1 MMFLAAPFAR
11 RTATS
16 LLTLAITAM
25 VCTGAVAYIV
35 RTIKYAGRAEAEMR
49 QLMRINEE
57 NLKANKRQSMAI
69 AALEKAKTQ
78 AGQRVAK
85 ARDLAAQEQRTID
98 EIEAAGEGV
107 TCPIDCRLP

>member
-11 RTATS
+11 RSATS

-25 VCTGAVAYIV
+25 VCTGALAYIV

-49 QLMRINEE
+49 QLTRINKE
-57 NLKANKRQSMAI
+57 NLKAHKRQSAAI
-69 AALEKAKTQ
+69 ATLERAQ
-78 AGQRVAK
+78 AQAEQRLAQ
-85 ARDLAAQEQRTID
+85 ARDLAAQERRAID
-98 EIEAAGEGV
+98 EIEATGEGV

>member
-11 RTATS
+11 RTASS

-25 VCTGAVAYIV
+25 VCTGALAYIV

-49 QLMRINEE
+49 QLTRINKE
-57 NLKANKRQSMAI
+57 NLEAHKRQSAAI
-69 AALEKAKTQ
+69 ATLERAQ
-78 AGQRVAK
+78 AQAEQRMAQ
-85 ARDLAAQEQRTID
+85 ARDLAAQERRTID
-98 EIEAAGEGV
+98 EIEATGEGV

>member
-11 RTATS
+11 RTGSS

-49 QLMRINEE
+49 QLMRVNKE
-57 NLKANKRQSMAI
+57 NLEANRRQRAAI
-69 AALEKAKTQ
+69 AVLEKAKTQ
-78 AGQRVAK
+78 ADQRVAEV
-85 ARDLAAQEQRTID
+85 RDLAEREQRTID